1 MILKVKEQL
10 EMLHQLIENGRTGS
24 PVELALRLGVTDR
37 TVKKY
42 ISDLRK
48 LGARIEFCRHRS
60 TYYYSKPV
68 TFRFGYEPVV
78 ANDDNSMGNG
88 EGE

>member
-1 MILKVKEQL
+1 MILQVKDQL
-10 EMLHQLIENGRTGS
+10 ERLHQLIKSGSTGS
-24 PVELALRLGVTDR
+24 PAELAHRLGVTDR

-48 LGARIEFCRHRS
+48 LGARIEFCRYRS
-60 TYYYSKPV
+60 TYYYSKAV

-88 EGE
+88 GGE